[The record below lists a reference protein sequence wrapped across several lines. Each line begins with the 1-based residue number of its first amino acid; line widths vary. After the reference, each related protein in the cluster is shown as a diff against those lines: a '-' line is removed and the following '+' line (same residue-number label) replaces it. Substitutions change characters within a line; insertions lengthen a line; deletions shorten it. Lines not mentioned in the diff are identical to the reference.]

1 VFAAARIAAER
12 RILVCQRGQTIFTTE
27 LRMTLSE
34 ASLLAFTVFSGLRLI
49 SYVPQICRVAR
60 DENGASAI
68 SYATWAL
75 WTGNNISTGIYA
87 ATNLN
92 DLLLAGASILY
103 ALCCVAVIAITASKR
118 HRALRHA
125 TLKTSAVSSR

>member
-1 VFAAARIAAER
+1 MAAARR
-12 RILVCQRGQTIFTTE
+12 MLVCRRGQTTSNTE
-27 LRMTLSE
+27 IRMTLSE

-75 WTGNNISTGIYA
+75 WTGCNITTGLYA
-87 ATNLN
+87 AINLN
-92 DLLLAGASILY
+92 DRLLAGASTLY
-103 ALCCVAVIAITASKR
+103 ALCCLTVIAITVRKR
-118 HRALRHA
+118 QRVPRHT
-125 TLKTSAVSSR
+125 TLNTSAVSSR